1 MIFSI
6 FILIT
11 AFFNQA
17 FAKKEVIIG
26 KKCHENF
33 FHLSVV
39 IEAIENF
46 SFSVDIF
53 GKYALGIFSSIFF
66 SSLARERIFF
76 YFFDKWKH
84 NMMRLFLFCLSTIFN
99 FQFSSTCCHMLNI
112 FSQFFNNFF
121 DFLSIFYLRNW
132 IKL

>member
-84 NMMRLFLFCLSTIFN
+84 NMMSFCFVYQQFSIFN
-99 FQFSSTCCHMLNI
+99 FPPHVATCWI
-112 FSQFFNNFF
+112 FFHNFLIIFLTFYQFF
-121 DFLSIFYLRNW
+121 IW
-132 IKL
+132 EIE

>member
-6 FILIT
+6 FIFIT

-76 YFFDKWKH
+76 YFFDK
-84 NMMRLFLFCLSTIFN
+84 
-99 FQFSSTCCHMLNI
+99 
-112 FSQFFNNFF
+112 
-121 DFLSIFYLRNW
+121 
-132 IKL
+132 